1 MLPQGLI
8 QSLKHLVGFDE
19 NAFKAVHNNDEI
31 LTSIRKNAFKNAPLS
46 FENTTPIDWCTQGL
60 YLEKRPSFVFD
71 PLWHAGAYYV
81 QEASSMFLWHICHC
95 LFGENTKQLVLDLC
109 AAPGGKSTLLSDYF
123 YDGLIISN
131 EVIKPRAAILEEN
144 ITKWGNGNVV
154 ITCNDAEYFKPL
166 GNLFDAVFVDAP
178 CSGSGLF
185 RKDKDAIQEW
195 SENNVELCS
204 QRQKRIIG
212 NIITT
217 LKLDGYLIY
226 STCSY
231 SQQENED
238 VVDWIMDNFEVENI
252 AIPLDENWGIVA
264 SSSFKHQAMGYRFY
278 PYLTKGEGFFV
289 SVFKKKNGSK
299 NSTFKLLKN
308 KKIISATKNETTISS
323 LYLQSP
329 NNYNFIKHNE
339 DVIAISK
346 FWEQTFEWLAQHLYI
361 KKIGTIIG
369 QIKHNEVVPAHDIAM
384 STKKAK
390 SIVTIEVDKEAAIKY
405 LQKKDIQL
413 AFNVKGWVLL
423 SYCEVSI
430 GFVKV
435 LPNRINN
442 YYPKE
447 WRILKDYF

>member
-231 SQQENED
+231 SQQEN
-238 VVDWIMDNFEVENI
+238 
-252 AIPLDENWGIVA
+252 
-264 SSSFKHQAMGYRFY
+264 
-278 PYLTKGEGFFV
+278 
-289 SVFKKKNGSK
+289 
-299 NSTFKLLKN
+299 
-308 KKIISATKNETTISS
+308 
-323 LYLQSP
+323 
-329 NNYNFIKHNE
+329 
-339 DVIAISK
+339 
-346 FWEQTFEWLAQHLYI
+346 
-361 KKIGTIIG
+361 
-369 QIKHNEVVPAHDIAM
+369 
-384 STKKAK
+384 
-390 SIVTIEVDKEAAIKY
+390 
-405 LQKKDIQL
+405 
-413 AFNVKGWVLL
+413 
-423 SYCEVSI
+423 
-430 GFVKV
+430 
-435 LPNRINN
+435 
-442 YYPKE
+442 
-447 WRILKDYF
+447 